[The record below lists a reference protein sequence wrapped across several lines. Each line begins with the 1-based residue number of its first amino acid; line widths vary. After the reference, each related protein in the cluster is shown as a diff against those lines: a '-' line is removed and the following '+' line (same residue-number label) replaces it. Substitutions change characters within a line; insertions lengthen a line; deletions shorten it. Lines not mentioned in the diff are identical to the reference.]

1 MKQFNYDLERMK
13 KALKGPYHTMPKGL
27 SVREFRAW
35 MKLIKMKEKLYREIG
50 YHPNHGKE
58 L

>member
-35 MKLIKMKEKLYREIG
+35 MKLIKIKAKLYREIG
-50 YHPNHGKE
+50 Q
-58 L
+58 